1 MYLDDVALIPTV
13 FHLQEKT
20 SASRSA
26 LRSTTDNQP
35 PPQSSALY
43 SEKVSISITVRAARF
58 AVTPVLSLGARLSIA
73 SLDIAAIRALSHS
86 KSAKPSCSAKKKKT
100 KKKVFELDLHIS
112 QWGYPY

>member
-26 LRSTTDNQP
+26 LPSTTDDQ

-43 SEKVSISITVRAARF
+43 SEKVSISITVRAARL
-58 AVTPVLSLGARLSIA
+58 AVTPVLSLGARLSFA

-112 QWGYPY
+112 QWRYPS